1 MKVIIYARVSQDT
14 SGRGRSVEEQ
24 EKECRA
30 WAEREGWEVVEVYP
44 EKGSASRFA
53 PRPRSRWAEVL
64 AAIER
69 RDADALLTWEASRHG
84 RDLTGYTELRDA
96 CIAAGVKLGYSG
108 TIYDL
113 TTRDA
118 RFRTAL
124 DSLLAEDEA
133 ARTSERVKRAVRANA
148 MAGKVHGK
156 HLYGYRRIYHTRTRA
171 LLAIEEH
178 PDQAPIVREIFER
191 MYAGEG
197 THTIAAD
204 LNRRGVPPRRKHRKE
219 GRETAG
225 WTLVAVR
232 EVALER
238 PAYAGIREYNGK
250 HLDVEVQWPAII
262 DRDRWHELRA
272 RYAAMPKRRPE
283 EWKVAHLL
291 TGIARCAVCGGS
303 MIVGHQ
309 NKGKAVPGQR
319 RVQYK
324 SYVCRGVRAGSSA
337 HVTVAEWALDELVTK
352 VVLSRLSQPDALA
365 QLVEEDDETDARRE
379 ELQAQIAA
387 DSAYLVEVGRRAAEV
402 RDVALLIDQRELV
415 QPRIE
420 AAQAELRRMIKAD
433 PLVVRL
439 VSANDVE
446 ALWGRYSLE
455 EKRAVIAAVVTP
467 VVHRAERPGQRGRVA
482 ERIEW
487 LWVREG

>member
-1 MKVIIYARVSQDT
+1 MKVIIYTRVSQDT
-14 SGRGRSVEEQ
+14 TGRGRSVEEQ

-30 WAEREGWEVVEVYP
+30 WAAREGWEVVEVYP

-53 PRPRSRWAEVL
+53 TRSRGVWAEVL
-64 AAIER
+64 KAIAR
-69 RDADALLTWEASRHG
+69 RDADALLTWEASRTG
-84 RDLTGYTELRDA
+84 RDLAGYTELRDA

-113 TTRDA
+113 ANRDA
-118 RFRTAL
+118 RFRTGL
-124 DSLLAEDEA
+124 DALLAEDEA

-156 HLYGYRRIYHTRTRA
+156 HLYGYRRIYDPETRA
-171 LLAIEEH
+171 LVRIEEH
-178 PDQAPIVREIFER
+178 PEHAPIVREIFER
-191 MYAGEG
+191 MYSGEG

-219 GRETAG
+219 GRENAG

-238 PAYAGIREYNGK
+238 PAYAGIREFNGK
-250 HLDVEVQWPAII
+250 HLDVEVQWPALI

-272 RYAAMPKRRPE
+272 RYAAMPKRRSE

-309 NKGKAVPGQR
+309 NKGKAVLGQR

-352 VVLSRLSQPDALA
+352 VVLARFSQPDALA
-365 QLVEEDDETDARRE
+365 QLVESDGRTDARRE

-387 DSAYLVEVGRRAAEV
+387 DQGYLEEVGRRAAEA
-402 RDVALLIDQRELV
+402 RDVTMLITQRELV

-420 AAQAELRRMIKAD
+420 AAQAELLRIVKAD
-433 PLVVRL
+433 PLAVRL
-439 VSANDVE
+439 VSSDDVGAQWE
-446 ALWGRYSLE
+446 QFSLE
-455 EKRAVIAAVVTP
+455 EKRAVIAALVIP

-482 ERIEW
+482 ERIQ
-487 LWVREG
+487 WVWVF